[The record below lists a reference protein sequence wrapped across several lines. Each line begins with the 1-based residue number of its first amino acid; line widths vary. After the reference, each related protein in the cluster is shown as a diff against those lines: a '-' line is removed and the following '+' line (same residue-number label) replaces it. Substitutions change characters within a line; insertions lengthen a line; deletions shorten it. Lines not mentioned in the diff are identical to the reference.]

1 MDLSNGME
9 VPQDTLD
16 AETKSFFESAPP
28 LKNSEDI
35 SEKLKGF
42 IERNSLPSGNFA
54 LYWIASML
62 LRKKKKKNSIYA
74 TLLL

>member
-1 MDLSNGME
+1 ME

-54 LYWIASML
+54 LY
-62 LRKKKKKNSIYA
+62 
-74 TLLL
+74 